1 MAMLE
6 GFTGDARGVTR
17 HIDEAQEIADA
28 FASPELQ
35 AMTAEIAIEHAS
47 VGGRWDEALALAER
61 TIPVARATMPNPLL
75 PRLLVWTGLIVL
87 ARDDMQRANTL
98 LVEAWALSSAD
109 THDDPGDDGL
119 RGFENA
125 HNVILAHTGM
135 GALYLAQSDW
145 HRALGYLERGLALAD
160 RFGYVAWAIHR
171 LLPLII
177 EARLR
182 VHDHARAEA
191 LTARLIA
198 AADALDAVP
207 FVFHGA
213 KLRRNAAQVLE
224 ADGDMAGAVRELRRA
239 HDVFL
244 RLGAEFE
251 LRGACNQLRAL
262 GVRLPPRTAVQGAGT
277 LTARQLLRSRG
288 RALRIGQ
295 MTYQGVGDDV
305 ERRTREFD

>member
-1 MAMLE
+1 M
-6 GFTGDARGVTR
+6 
-17 HIDEAQEIADA
+17 
-28 FASPELQ
+28 
-35 AMTAEIAIEHAS
+35 
-47 VGGRWDEALALAER
+47 
-61 TIPVARATMPNPLL
+61 
-75 PRLLVWTGLIVL
+75 
-87 ARDDMQRANTL
+87 
-98 LVEAWALSSAD
+98 
-109 THDDPGDDGL
+109 
-119 RGFENA
+119 
-125 HNVILAHTGM
+125 ILAHTGM

-277 LTARQLLRSRG
+277 LTARELLRSRG